1 MVASPLAACA
11 AVAAAVWRRLFGAR
25 KHDDGFSRCETRA
38 SGDVLVDFPLALTR
52 GDER

>member
-1 MVASPLAACA
+1 LLRAL
-11 AVAAAVWRRLFGAR
+11 RLWLPSGGGCLGAR